1 MARIGIYRVLE
12 IPWVYDL
19 VQHLFAPGHRRLQ
32 ERAFA
37 RIEFDTVGPVLDVG
51 CGPRLKTP
59 DADLVFGTDVN
70 ADYIRQF
77 TGGAIDVD
85 PELVDD
91 PPPLGR
97 RRLGYVSPAE
107 SLPFA
112 DGRFAEVRCRSLL
125 HHLPHEIAVRAIRE
139 MVRCTAPGGRVIL
152 IDPVWPRHGWLR
164 PLPWLIMKLDRG
176 EWVRT
181 EEDLLALAEE
191 ACPGD
196 WSIRRYLLSYH
207 ATEGAILVCR
217 KPDEPIVAASRARVE
232 EGVS

>member
-1 MARIGIYRVLE
+1 MARMRLYRILE
-12 IPWVYDL
+12 IPWVYEL

-32 ERAFA
+32 ELAFA
-37 RIEFDTVGPVLDVG
+37 RIDFDAVGPVLDVG

-59 DADLVFGTDVN
+59 NADLVVGADVN
-70 ADYIRQF
+70 PDYIRQF
-77 TGGAIDVD
+77 TAGPIDVD
-85 PELVDD
+85 PELVDV
-91 PPPLGR
+91 PSPGR
-97 RRLGYVSPAE
+97 RRLGYVAPAE

-125 HHLPHEIAVRAIRE
+125 HHLPHEIAVAAIRE

-164 PLPWLIMKLDRG
+164 PFAWLIMKLDRG

-181 EEDLLALAEE
+181 ESDLLALAEE
-191 ACPGD
+191 AWPGD

-217 KPDEPIVAASRARVE
+217 MPHEPISTSKRAAIE
-232 EGVS
+232 ECVS